1 MNNLKPINLK
11 LETKQKMKVT
21 EHIQNANGKPL
32 FSFEILPPLK
42 GQNIQSIFDSIDPL
56 MEFNPPFI
64 DVTYHREEYEFKE
77 LENGLLQKKIVKKRP
92 GTVGI
97 CAGIQN
103 KYNVDTIP
111 HILCGGFTKE
121 DTENLLIDLDFLGID
136 NVVALRGDAVKSE
149 IYFKPEKEGHAFA
162 SELVSQIHNL
172 NNGIYLDAD
181 LQNSSKTNF
190 CIGVAGYPEKHM
202 EAPSLDSDIHFL
214 KQKIKNGA
222 DYIITQMFFDNQK
235 YFDFV
240 NKCRVAG
247 ITVPIIP
254 GLKPIATKKQLNLI
268 PHRFSIE
275 LPDALIMEVV
285 KAKDNEAVKQIG
297 IEWCTQQSKELV
309 AAGIPVLHYYS
320 MGKAENV
327 KAIAKDIF

>member
-1 MNNLKPINLK
+1 
-11 LETKQKMKVT
+11 MKVT
-21 EHIQNANGKPL
+21 QHLENAKGKPL

-103 KYNVDTIP
+103 KYNFDAIP

-136 NVVALRGDAVKSE
+136 NEVALRGDAVKSE
-149 IYFKPEKEGHAFA
+149 IYFKPEKDGHAFA

-181 LQNSSKTNF
+181 LQNSASTDF

-222 DYIITQMFFDNQK
+222 DYVITQMFFDNQK
-235 YFDFV
+235 FFDFV
-240 NKCRVAG
+240 AKCRAAG

-285 KAKDNEAVKQIG
+285 KAKDNDAVRQIG
-297 IEWCTQQSKELV
+297 IEWCIQQSKELV

-320 MGKAENV
+320 MGKAANV
-327 KAIAKDIF
+327 KAIASSIF

>member
-1 MNNLKPINLK
+1 
-11 LETKQKMKVT
+11 MKVT

-77 LENGLLQKKIVKKRP
+77 LENGLLQKKVVKKRP

-103 KYNVDTIP
+103 KYEVDAIP

-149 IYFKPEKEGHAFA
+149 IYFKPEKEGHAYA
-162 SELVSQIHNL
+162 SELVTQISNL
-172 NNGIYLDAD
+172 NKGIYLDED
-181 LQNSSKTNF
+181 LQNSTKTDF

-202 EAPSLDSDIHFL
+202 EAPSMDSDIHFL

-235 YFDFV
+235 FFDFV
-240 NKCRVAG
+240 AKCREAG

-268 PHRFSIE
+268 PHRFKVD
-275 LPDALIMEVV
+275 LPDDLIMAVV
-285 KAKDNEAVKQIG
+285 KAKDNHQVKQIG
-297 IEWCTQQSKELV
+297 IEWCIEQSKGLV
-309 AAGIPVLHYYS
+309 KAGIPVLHYYS
-320 MGKAENV
+320 MGKAENI
-327 KAIAKDIF
+327 KAIAKEIF

>member
-1 MNNLKPINLK
+1 
-11 LETKQKMKVT
+11 MKVT

-77 LENGLLQKKIVKKRP
+77 LENGLLQKKVVKKRP

-103 KYNVDTIP
+103 KYQVDAIP

-149 IYFKPEKEGHAFA
+149 IYFKPEKEGHAYA
-162 SELVSQIHNL
+162 SELVTQISNL
-172 NNGIYLDAD
+172 NKGIYLDED
-181 LQNSSKTNF
+181 LQNSTKTDF

-202 EAPSLDSDIHFL
+202 EAPSLDSDIHFV

-222 DYIITQMFFDNQK
+222 DYIITQMFFDNK
-235 YFDFV
+235 KFFDFV
-240 NKCRVAG
+240 AKCRAAG

-254 GLKPIATKKQLNLI
+254 GLKPIATKKQLNII
-268 PHRFSIE
+268 PHRFSLE
-275 LPDALIMEVV
+275 LPDDLIMEVV

-297 IEWCTQQSKELV
+297 IEWCTQQSKELI

-327 KAIAKDIF
+327 KAIAREIF

>member
-1 MNNLKPINLK
+1 
-11 LETKQKMKVT
+11 MKVT
-21 EHIQNANGKPL
+21 QHIENAKGKPL

-42 GQNIQSIFDSIDPL
+42 GQNIQFIYDGIDPL

-64 DVTYHREEYEFKE
+64 DVTYHREEYEYKE
-77 LENGLLQKKIVKKRP
+77 LPNGLLQKKIVKKRP

-103 KYNVDTIP
+103 KYNVDAIP

-136 NVVALRGDAVKSE
+136 NVVALRGDALKTE
-149 IYFKPEKEGHAFA
+149 TYFHPDKDGNAYA
-162 SELVSQIHNL
+162 SELVTQISNL
-172 NNGIYLDAD
+172 NKGIYLDED
-181 LQNSSKTNF
+181 LKNTAKTNF

-222 DYIITQMFFDNQK
+222 DYIITQMFFDNK
-235 YFDFV
+235 KFFDFV
-240 NKCRVAG
+240 DKCRAAG

-268 PHRFSIE
+268 PHRFSLE
-275 LPDALIMEVV
+275 LPDDLIMEVV
-285 KAKDNEAVKQIG
+285 KAKDNDEVKQIG
-297 IEWCTQQSKELV
+297 IEWCIAQSKELV
-309 AAGIPVLHYYS
+309 KAGIPVLHYYS
-320 MGKAENV
+320 MGKAENI
-327 KAIAKDIF
+327 KAIASEVF

>member
-1 MNNLKPINLK
+1 
-11 LETKQKMKVT
+11 MKVT
-21 EHIQNANGKPL
+21 QHIENANGKPL

-77 LENGLLQKKIVKKRP
+77 LPSGLLQKKVVKKRP

-103 KYNVDTIP
+103 KYNVDAIP

-136 NVVALRGDAVKSE
+136 NVVALRGDALKNE
-149 IYFKPEKEGHAFA
+149 IYFKAEKDGNEYA
-162 SELVSQIHNL
+162 SELVTQISNL
-172 NNGIYLDAD
+172 NKGIYLDED
-181 LQNSSKTNF
+181 LKNSAQTNF

-202 EAPSLDSDIHFL
+202 EAPSFDSDIHFL
-214 KQKIKNGA
+214 KQKIHNGA
-222 DYIITQMFFDNQK
+222 DYIVTQMFFDNK
-235 YFDFV
+235 KFFDFV
-240 NKCRVAG
+240 SKCRQEG

-254 GLKPIATKKQLNLI
+254 GLKPLATKKQLNQI
-268 PHRFSIE
+268 PLRFSID
-275 LPDALIMEVV
+275 LPDELIMEVV
-285 KAKDNEAVKQIG
+285 KAKDNDAVRQIG
-297 IEWCTQQSKELV
+297 IEWCTAQSKELL

-320 MGKAENV
+320 MGKADNI
-327 KAIAKDIF
+327 KQIAQALF